1 MRNGWSNHVL
11 ISISGSETE
20 RFLNIVSFHG
30 LVLYQVR
37 RKPSGIEADVKAKD
51 FLKLCC
57 LRTKADVS
65 IRILE
70 KRGPYFLWKKT
81 RKSRVGI
88 CCGILAFAALYVM
101 SLFVWDID
109 FAGNMR
115 YTDSYL
121 LQFVKNEGYKPG
133 MKISSVAC
141 DRLEKRL
148 RNEFDDI
155 TWVSARLEGTRLV
168 VEIEE
173 NNTASAKEK
182 EQTPCSL
189 KASKSGIIAR
199 MITRRGMPLVKKGD
213 QVEKGDLLVSGLL
226 PIYNDSQE
234 IVGYEK
240 TNASADVWIKYR
252 GEY

>member
-141 DRLEKRL
+141 DRLEKQL

-155 TWVSARLEGTRLV
+155 TWVSARLEL
-168 VEIEE
+168 
-173 NNTASAKEK
+173 
-182 EQTPCSL
+182 SL
-189 KASKSGIIAR
+189 IHI
-199 MITRRGMPLVKKGD
+199 
-213 QVEKGDLLVSGLL
+213 
-226 PIYNDSQE
+226 
-234 IVGYEK
+234 
-240 TNASADVWIKYR
+240 
-252 GEY
+252 

>member
-1 MRNGWSNHVL
+1 
-11 ISISGSETE
+11 
-20 RFLNIVSFHG
+20 
-30 LVLYQVR
+30 
-37 RKPSGIEADVKAKD
+37 
-51 FLKLCC
+51 
-57 LRTKADVS
+57 
-65 IRILE
+65 
-70 KRGPYFLWKKT
+70 
-81 RKSRVGI
+81 
-88 CCGILAFAALYVM
+88 
-101 SLFVWDID
+101 
-109 FAGNMR
+109 
-115 YTDSYL
+115 
-121 LQFVKNEGYKPG
+121 

-199 MITRRGMPLVKKGD
+199 MITRRGTPLVKKGD

-234 IVGYEK
+234 IVGEDK
-240 TNASADVWIKYR
+240 CLS
-252 GEY
+252 